1 MTDFSAMV
9 DALVVYDADKLTKL
23 VNDALAADT
32 PAADILNKGL
42 IAGMDIVGDKMEA
55 GDMFIPE
62 VLMAAK
68 AMGACVEILIP
79 LLSDDDSSTAVKVI
93 IGTVK
98 GDLHDIGKNLVSMM
112 MESAGMEVYDLGVDI
127 DPEEFVA
134 QIKEKQAQIVCLSA
148 LLTTTMPMMTQTV
161 EAIVESGIRDEVKIL
176 VGGAP
181 VTQAFADEIGAD
193 GFAADAGSA
202 SKLAKTLVAA

>member
-1 MTDFSAMV
+1 MTDFSAMT
-9 DALVVYDADKLTKL
+9 DALVSCDGAKLTDL
-23 VNDALAADT
+23 VNAALAADI

-42 IAGMDIVGDKMEA
+42 IAGMDVVGEKMEN

-68 AMGACVEILIP
+68 AMGGCVEILKP
-79 LLSDDDSSTAVKVI
+79 MLGDEDGAAGASVI

-112 MESAGMEVYDLGVDI
+112 MESAGLEVHNLGVDI
-127 DPEEFVA
+127 APENFVEE
-134 QIKEKQAQIVCLSA
+134 IKKKNAQIVCLSA
-148 LLTTTMPMMTQTV
+148 LLTTTMPAMKQTID
-161 EAIVESGIRDEVKIL
+161 AIVESGLRKQVKIM

-202 SKLAKTLVAA
+202 SKLAKSFVN